1 MSKKETPLFPLRK
14 GLHTRQAHVNL
25 PEGTYEE
32 EHARQ
37 GFFGRTTHLYRLH
50 PVTDWTRIEGPLR
63 PHSYDLNQLL
73 AADGT
78 GLARSGGGGV
88 GVGAQARDP
97 RIEPAIRA
105 SMFGSTEA
113 AFAPICILHNSD
125 VALHWVAPGTM
136 DFFYRNADGDD
147 VYYIHAGS
155 GKLETTFGA
164 LTYAT
169 GDYLVIPRGTTYR
182 FLPDAATAEG
192 GPDNAQRYLLI
203 ESFSEVSIPDR
214 NQLGPNAIFDPAMI
228 DTPELEAYDASP
240 LDGPREW
247 AVHIKR
253 QNEITKV
260 YYPFN
265 PLDVVGWKGDLTV
278 WRINVKDIRP
288 VLSARYHLPPSAHST
303 FIAHNFVICSF
314 LPRPFEEEEGAMRV
328 PFFHSNIDYD
338 EVLFYSAGHFFSRD
352 GIGAGMVT
360 WHPQGIHHGPHPKA
374 IPLSKTKERTDEVAV
389 MVDTYRPLK
398 ATPAAGLVENLNYWA
413 SWK

>member
-14 GLHTRQAHVNL
+14 GLHTRQAHVDL
-25 PEGTYEE
+25 PAGTFEE
-32 EHARQ
+32 EHARN

-63 PHSYDLNQLL
+63 PHSYDLN
-73 AADGT
+73 
-78 GLARSGGGGV
+78 GLKPSV
-88 GVGAQARDP
+88 D
-97 RIEPAIRA
+97 EAIQA
-105 SMFGSTEA
+105 SMFGSREA
-113 AFAPICILHNSD
+113 SFAPICILHNAD
-125 VALHWVAPGTM
+125 VALHWVAPSAM

-147 VYYIHAGS
+147 VYYIHAGG

-164 LTYAT
+164 IHYAT

-182 FLPDAATAEG
+182 FLPSEG
-192 GPDNAQRYLLI
+192 DQRYLLI
-203 ESFSEVSIPDR
+203 EGFSEVTIPDR
-214 NQLGPNAIFDPAMI
+214 NQLGPNAIFDPAMV
-228 DTPELEAYDASP
+228 DTPELEPYDE
-240 LDGPREW
+240 GKGREW

-253 QNEITKV
+253 ENQITKV
-260 YYPFN
+260 FYPFN

-303 FIAHNFVICSF
+303 FIANNFVICSF

-374 IPLSKTKERTDEVAV
+374 IPLSRTKERTDEVAV
-389 MVDTYRPLK
+389 MVDTFRPLK

>member
-1 MSKKETPLFPLRK
+1 MSKKETPLFPLRQ
-14 GLHTRQAHVNL
+14 GLHTRQAHVDL
-25 PEGTYEE
+25 PQGTFEE
-32 EHARQ
+32 EHARN

-63 PHSYDLNQLL
+63 PHSYDLN
-73 AADGT
+73 
-78 GLARSGGGGV
+78 GLNPSGDEAV
-88 GVGAQARDP
+88 
-97 RIEPAIRA
+97 RA
-105 SMFGSTEA
+105 SMLGSTEA
-113 AFAPICILHNSD
+113 AFAPICLLHNHD
-125 VALHWVAPGTM
+125 VALHWVAPSAM

-147 VYYIHAGS
+147 VYYIHAGG
-155 GKLETTFGA
+155 GKLETTFGVIH
-164 LTYAT
+164 YAT

-182 FLPDAATAEG
+182 FLPDGATAEG
-192 GPDNAQRYLLI
+192 GSDVAQRYLLI
-203 ESFSEVSIPDR
+203 ESFSEVTIPDR
-214 NQLGPNAIFDPAMI
+214 NQLGPNAIFDPAMV
-228 DTPELEAYDASP
+228 DTPELEPYEE
-240 LDGPREW
+240 GTGREW

-253 QNEITKV
+253 ENQITKV

-288 VLSARYHLPPSAHST
+288 ILSARYHLPPSAHST
-303 FIAHNFVICSF
+303 FIANNFVICSF

-328 PFFHSNIDYD
+328 PFYHSNIDYD

-389 MVDTYRPLK
+389 MVDTFRPLK
-398 ATPAAGLVENLNYWA
+398 ATPAAALVENLNYWA

>member
-14 GLHTRQAHVNL
+14 GVHARQAHVDL
-25 PEGTYEE
+25 PAGTFEE

-63 PHSYDLNQLL
+63 PHSYDLN
-73 AADGT
+73 
-78 GLARSGGGGV
+78 GLADAPDAKV
-88 GVGAQARDP
+88 
-97 RIEPAIRA
+97 RA

-113 AFAPICILHNSD
+113 VFAPICILHNAD
-125 VALHWVAPGTM
+125 VALHWVAPGAM

-147 VYYIHAGS
+147 VYYIHAGG
-155 GKLETTFGA
+155 GKLETTFGVIH
-164 LTYAT
+164 YAT

-182 FLPDAATAEG
+182 FLPDSAE
-192 GPDNAQRYLLI
+192 QRYLLI
-203 ESFSEVSIPDR
+203 ESFSEVTIPDR
-214 NQLGPNAIFDPAMI
+214 NQLGPNAIFDPAMV
-228 DTPELEAYDASP
+228 DTPELEPYDATA
-240 LDGPREW
+240 REW

-253 QNEITKV
+253 ENQITRV
-260 YYPFN
+260 FYPFN

-288 VLSARYHLPPSAHST
+288 ILSARYHLPPSAHST
-303 FIAHNFVICSF
+303 FIANNFVICSF

-352 GIGAGMVT
+352 GIGAGMMT

-374 IPLSKTKERTDEVAV
+374 IPLSRAKERTDEVAV
-389 MVDTYRPLK
+389 MVDTFRPLK
-398 ATPAAGLVENLNYWA
+398 ATPAAELVENEAYWA